1 MTVAD
6 FGVGSGFFTRE
17 AARVVGESGKVYAI
31 DIDSAL
37 LARLKSYAEDEGLF
51 NIGYVRG
58 NIEEKYG
65 AGVPDQSM
73 DVVLIVNTLFQ
84 VEDKNGLVE
93 EAWRVVAPGGRAVV
107 IDWKDSFDNMGPH
120 PSHVV
125 SKDTARSLF
134 ERGGFTYIDDVPAG
148 DFHYGVILRKKN

>member
-1 MTVAD
+1 
-6 FGVGSGFFTRE
+6 
-17 AARVVGESGKVYAI
+17 
-31 DIDSAL
+31 
-37 LARLKSYAEDEGLF
+37 
-51 NIGYVRG
+51 
-58 NIEEKYG
+58 
-65 AGVPDQSM
+65 M

-125 SKDTARSLF
+125 SKDTPPSLF
-134 ERGGFTYIDDVPAG
+134 
-148 DFHYGVILRKKN
+148 